1 MNAAAA
7 KIVSCAAWPVFAHA
21 TVATFPV
28 RR

>member
-7 KIVSCAAWPVFAHA
+7 KIVSCAAWPVFAHD
-21 TVATFPV
+21 TVAIFPV